1 MDDTLN
7 GFRQFKIDNIHN
19 EKETNHTASTL
30 YGYINMP
37 MVNTIYGYQDSELN
51 HMHVRLRRPAGAC
64 IVFMNFEQQLWPSF

>member
-19 EKETNHTASTL
+19 EKETNHTDSTL

-51 HMHVRLRRPAGAC
+51 HMNIEVTLNKLDSH
-64 IVFMNFEQQLWPSF
+64 

>member
-1 MDDTLN
+1 MDDTLH

-51 HMHVRLRRPAGAC
+51 HMVCYDEYLTTTKFF
-64 IVFMNFEQQLWPSF
+64 I

>member
-37 MVNTIYGYQDSELN
+37 MVNTIYGYQDIELN
-51 HMHVRLRRPAGAC
+51 HMVFGNDQELSVSLSVSLRPK
-64 IVFMNFEQQLWPSF
+64 VDYS

>member
-19 EKETNHTASTL
+19 EKETNHTDSTL

-51 HMHVRLRRPAGAC
+51 HMSFQSRSLPRVW
-64 IVFMNFEQQLWPSF
+64 QQSSQ

>member
-51 HMHVRLRRPAGAC
+51 HIQKMDSLA
-64 IVFMNFEQQLWPSF
+64 QLLVQF

>member
-1 MDDTLN
+1 MDDTLH

-30 YGYINMP
+30 HGYINMP

-51 HMHVRLRRPAGAC
+51 HM
-64 IVFMNFEQQLWPSF
+64 QQHKSSAFLISMDIIFKIIF

>member
-19 EKETNHTASTL
+19 EKETNHTDGTL
-30 YGYINMP
+30 FGYINMP

-51 HMHVRLRRPAGAC
+51 HMPIPNTYNLVLYGA
-64 IVFMNFEQQLWPSF
+64 

>member
-1 MDDTLN
+1 MDDTLH

-51 HMHVRLRRPAGAC
+51 HMEHQWSGAMGTGRQC
-64 IVFMNFEQQLWPSF
+64 FGEGE

>member
-30 YGYINMP
+30 HGYINMP

-51 HMHVRLRRPAGAC
+51 HMFRQDLY
-64 IVFMNFEQQLWPSF
+64 LKKLK

>member
-19 EKETNHTASTL
+19 EKETNHTDSTL

-37 MVNTIYGYQDSELN
+37 ITYGEYYLGI
-51 HMHVRLRRPAGAC
+51 PG
-64 IVFMNFEQQLWPSF
+64 

>member
-1 MDDTLN
+1 MDDTLH

-19 EKETNHTASTL
+19 EKETNHTDSTL

-51 HMHVRLRRPAGAC
+51 HMKC
-64 IVFMNFEQQLWPSF
+64 E

>member
-51 HMHVRLRRPAGAC
+51 HMMHPVLKFNNA
-64 IVFMNFEQQLWPSF
+64 IHDSTLS

>member
-1 MDDTLN
+1 MDDTLH

-51 HMHVRLRRPAGAC
+51 HMPTQIIFILPAL
-64 IVFMNFEQQLWPSF
+64 FYMKSN

>member
-1 MDDTLN
+1 MDDTLH

-51 HMHVRLRRPAGAC
+51 HMQRYNHW
-64 IVFMNFEQQLWPSF
+64 ISSH

>member
-19 EKETNHTASTL
+19 EKETNHTDGTL
-30 YGYINMP
+30 FGYINMP

-51 HMHVRLRRPAGAC
+51 HM
-64 IVFMNFEQQLWPSF
+64 FS

>member
-1 MDDTLN
+1 MDDTLH

-51 HMHVRLRRPAGAC
+51 HMGKSC
-64 IVFMNFEQQLWPSF
+64 

>member
-19 EKETNHTASTL
+19 EKETNHTDSTL

-51 HMHVRLRRPAGAC
+51 HM
-64 IVFMNFEQQLWPSF
+64 VFL

>member
-51 HMHVRLRRPAGAC
+51 HMQRPRRWRQRLKVDVGDKTRHYH
-64 IVFMNFEQQLWPSF
+64 I

>member
-51 HMHVRLRRPAGAC
+51 HMKQTLTLLS
-64 IVFMNFEQQLWPSF
+64 QLAQYLPFTLD